1 MRRRARIATATA
13 VLCAVTVLVS
23 ACASGAGSAQPDA
36 SAEGDAAR
44 PLTVSNCG
52 RTVVF
57 DHAPERVI
65 TIKSTA
71 TEMLLALGLGDR
83 IVGSAF
89 QDGPLP
95 VEFAKA
101 SVPVIAER
109 MPSQE
114 VVLEAEPDL
123 VYSGWESA
131 FSAEGAGTRD
141 DLAALGIATYVS
153 PAACQSADQPEK
165 LEFESI
171 WGDMT
176 ELASIFDT
184 DAADLITR
192 QRALVAAI
200 EPDDSG
206 RTALWYSSGS
216 DTPYVG
222 AGIGAPQLVLE
233 TLGLT
238 NIAGHLDAT
247 WASFNWEAVVDA
259 NPDVIVLVDSTWN
272 SVAKKIGV
280 LEGNPATA
288 RLDAVVNR
296 RYLTVPFAASEAGV
310 RTAEAA
316 ADLAEQ
322 LAAMTW

>member
-1 MRRRARIATATA
+1 MRRRARIATAAT

-23 ACASGAGSAQPDA
+23 SCASGVGSAQPAATADA
-36 SAEGDAAR
+36 DAQR

-52 RTVVF
+52 QTVVF
-57 DHAPERVI
+57 ERAPERVI
-65 TIKSTA
+65 TIKSTS

-95 VEFAKA
+95 AEFAQA
-101 SVPVIAER
+101 TVPVIAER

-141 DLAALGIATYVS
+141 DLAALGIASYVS
-153 PAACQSADQPEK
+153 PSACQSADQPEK
-165 LEFESI
+165 LDFEYI
-171 WGDMT
+171 WGDMA

-184 DAADLITR
+184 DASDLIER

-200 EPDDSG
+200 EPDDAG

-238 NIAGHLDAT
+238 NIAGDLDAT

-272 SVAKKIGV
+272 SAAKKIGV

-288 RLDAVVNR
+288 RLDAVINR
-296 RYLTVPFAASEAGV
+296 RYLTVPFPASEAGV

-322 LAAMTW
+322 LASMTW